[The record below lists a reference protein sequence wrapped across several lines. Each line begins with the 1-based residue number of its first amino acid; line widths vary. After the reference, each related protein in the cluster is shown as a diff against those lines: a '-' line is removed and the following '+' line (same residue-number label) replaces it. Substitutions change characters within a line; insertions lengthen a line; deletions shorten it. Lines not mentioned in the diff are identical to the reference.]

1 MADSTFV
8 FTIAARNYLGLVTVL
23 FNSVKAH
30 CGDVKF
36 CCFVVDGFDSDEE
49 IPIALRG
56 SVVDCRKLG
65 VPRFEEMAFK
75 YDVVEFSTALKPFIF
90 RHIFKVEGYSRAV
103 YLDPDLKLFENLEWL
118 EKRLNS
124 KSIVVTPHLLNIEE
138 NHLTSLGRAHAVDPG
153 LFLFSGDF
161 NLGFIAIK
169 NDASGMAFVDWWGN
183 VLLEQCF
190 YDTCRNLCVDQKW
203 VNLVTGFFGEQ
214 LEISRD
220 PGANVA
226 YWNLHER
233 RFSKDLKG
241 HFFVN
246 GSSLKFIHFSNIDLS
261 EKDGIANGLLKNR
274 NIDQRTHP
282 ECAELYSS
290 YIAEVLA
297 AGHVERKMNTPY
309 RFNYFDGGL
318 TINKL
323 HRRLFATLIASDEK
337 QSPFSEA
344 SYFYRLLKKKGLL
357 NKDSK
362 FTNVK
367 ISDESNLGRKRK
379 ILERIF
385 YLLFKLLGTKKYLAL
400 LSELRRIGTLEN
412 NTFLIKGPDA

>member
-1 MADSTFV
+1 MADSTFF
-8 FTIAARNYLGLVTVL
+8 FTIAARNYLSLVTVL

-49 IPIALRG
+49 IPMALKG

-90 RHIFKVEGYSRAV
+90 RHIFSIEGYGSAV
-103 YLDPDLKLFENLEWL
+103 YLDPDLKIFENFGWL
-118 EKRLNS
+118 EKQLNL
-124 KSIVVTPHLLNIEE
+124 KSIVVTPHLLDIAE
-138 NHLTSLGRAHAVDPG
+138 NQLAPPERGHAVDLS
-153 LFLFSGDF
+153 LFLFAGDF

-169 NDASGMAFVDWWGN
+169 NDSSGMAFVDWWAK

-190 YDTCRNLCVDQKW
+190 YDTCRDLCVDQKW

-214 LEISRD
+214 LEICRD

-233 RFSKDLKG
+233 RFAKG
-241 HFFVN
+241 LDGSFLVN
-246 GSSLKFIHFSNIDLS
+246 ESSLKFIHFSNIDLN
-261 EKDGIANGLLKNR
+261 EKDGIANSLFANKNI
-274 NIDQRTHP
+274 NQQTHP

-290 YIAEVLA
+290 YKAEVLA
-297 AGHVERKMNTPY
+297 AGHVEKKMNTPY
-309 RFNYFDGGL
+309 RFNYFDDGL

-323 HRRLFATLIASDEK
+323 HRRLFATLIVRDEVP
-337 QSPFSEA
+337 SPFSE
-344 SYFYRLLKKKGLL
+344 SGHFYRLLKKKGLL
-357 NKDSK
+357 NKNSK

-367 ISDESNLGRKRK
+367 ISDMRNVSGKRK

-385 YLLFKLLGTKKYLAL
+385 SLLFKLLGTRKYLAL

-412 NTFLIKGPDA
+412 NTFLIK